1 MFEPGDKVFVRTVTY
16 HTVGEIKAV
25 DDGWLHLEGA
35 SWIADSGRFH
45 IAIEKGDLSEVEY
58 VGETY
63 VNMSTIVDAFP
74 WSHDLP
80 TESK

>member
-1 MFEPGDKVFVRTVTY
+1 MFESGEKVFVRTVTY
-16 HTVGEIKAV
+16 HTIGEIKDV
-25 DDGWLHLEGA
+25 ENGFLHLEGA

-45 IAIEKGDLSEVEY
+45 EAIGEGSLSEVEY
-58 VGETY
+58 VGEAY